1 MACSLGRFIDYWAME
16 EEEAVKV
23 LTDQVKGEG
32 NVTGA
37 GEEK

>member
-1 MACSLGRFIDYWAME
+1 MGE
-16 EEEAVKV
+16 EETVKV